1 MNNNFES
8 PELNRPYVDPASIQI
23 LGILGSEEQLQE
35 ADVLFKSSD
44 GQFYYMTIESADHY
58 ASDLIEFAES
68 ITSPAEADPIT
79 DNYTDY
85 IDGQNRNFVWNDKMD
100 AKSIY
105 KILGYLTVD
114 KLRPFIVEVT
124 PDEE

>member
-1 MNNNFES
+1 MNNLER
-8 PELNRPYVDPASIQI
+8 PELNQPYVDPASIQI

-35 ADVLFKSSD
+35 ADVLFNSSD
-44 GQFYYMTIESADHY
+44 GRCYYITIESADHY

-68 ITSPAEADPIT
+68 ITSPAEVQPTVD
-79 DNYTDY
+79 DYKNY
-85 IDGQNRNFVWNDKMD
+85 IDNQNRNFVWNDRINTE
-100 AKSIY
+100 SIQ
-105 KILGYLTVD
+105 KILGYLSVD